1 MAAIQPTNIQAQYK
15 DILVKAQQT
24 ENGIADVKIFL
35 SAKKSANQ
43 NAQLA
48 KAAEAAIKGKVNL
61 KDLDMSWAT
70 PFQTRVYREM
80 VKIKPGQVMTYAEL
94 AKKIGAPKAY
104 RAVASACAR
113 NKIPLIIPCHRVVRT
128 GGGLGGYSAK
138 DGLKMKRYLLN
149 LEGYKA
155 A

>member
-1 MAAIQPTNIQAQYK
+1 MTKIQTQYK
-15 DILVKAQQT
+15 DILVTAVEG
-24 ENGIADVKIFL
+24 ENGIGDVKVFL
-35 SAKKSANQ
+35 SKGKKPTGANAK
-43 NAQLA
+43 LT
-48 KAAEAAIKGKVNL
+48 KAVEGAIKGKINF

-70 PFQTRVYREM
+70 PFQARVYREM
-80 VKIKPGQVMTYAEL
+80 VKIKPGRVLTYAEL

-113 NKIPLIIPCHRVVRT
+113 NQIPLIIPCHRVVRT
-128 GGGLGGYSAK
+128 GGGLGGYSSK

-149 LEGYKA
+149 LEGYKVA

>member
-1 MAAIQPTNIQAQYK
+1 MTKIQTQYK
-15 DILVKAQQT
+15 DILVTAV
-24 ENGIADVKIFL
+24 EGDNGLGAVKVFL
-35 SAKKSANQ
+35 SKGKKSAKPHVKLTQ
-43 NAQLA
+43 AV
-48 KAAEAAIKGKVNL
+48 EGAIKGKINF

-70 PFQTRVYREM
+70 PFQARVYREM
-80 VKIKPGQVMTYAEL
+80 VKIKPGQVLTYAEL

-113 NKIPLIIPCHRVVRT
+113 NQIPLIIPCHRVVRT

-138 DGLKMKRYLLN
+138 DGLKMKKYLLN
-149 LEGYKA
+149 LEGYKIA